1 MEVLLSSI
9 AKNDL
14 QLLMRIFK
22 AQEKNNEKEFLED
35 VKNSIQN
42 IIIKSENSDIKST
55 EIQVYLA
62 ENFPISIHYIFEE
75 NNTLFI
81 TAIFK
86 V

>member
-22 AQEKNNEKEFLED
+22 AQEKNKEKEFLEE
-35 VKNSIQN
+35 VKKSIQN
-42 IIIKSENSDIKST
+42 IVEKSEDLDIKNT

-62 ENFPISIHYIFEE
+62 ENSPISIHYIFEE